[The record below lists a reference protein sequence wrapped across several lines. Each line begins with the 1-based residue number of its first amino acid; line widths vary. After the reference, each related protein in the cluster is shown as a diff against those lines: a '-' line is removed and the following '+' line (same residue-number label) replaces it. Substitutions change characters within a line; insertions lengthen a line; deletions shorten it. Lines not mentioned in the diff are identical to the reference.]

1 MDNDNFRHSYSHL
14 NITHDDRDY
23 DKSELWRQIE
33 EFDMKSIMLIENR
46 YLNNEGT
53 IRKNQV
59 KLYFS
64 YIPNAKKFIILIM
77 KN

>member
-1 MDNDNFRHSYSHL
+1 
-14 NITHDDRDY
+14 
-23 DKSELWRQIE
+23 
-33 EFDMKSIMLIENR
+33 MLIENR

-53 IRKNQV
+53 NRNNQV